1 MPYFLNL
8 CCLHCSHTAALHSV
22 NFNTIAPNA
31 IVYLLLLVQ
40 SIFFLSNSVIL
51 YLIHYSFNYSVD
63 FKQSFSNSSIPNG
76 IAHLL
81 FHFLL
86 NWSSQNLRTIFFTC
100 MTYIIQYYLWKL
112 LLFNQSVNLN
122 LIFKELFHN
131 FSYKSYLQNGGHLE
145 KSKCCFFIVWLFFY
159 I

>member
-86 NWSSQNLRTIFFTC
+86 N
-100 MTYIIQYYLWKL
+100 
-112 LLFNQSVNLN
+112 
-122 LIFKELFHN
+122 
-131 FSYKSYLQNGGHLE
+131 
-145 KSKCCFFIVWLFFY
+145 
-159 I
+159 